1 MNAEK
6 ILEALDPEQREAAT
20 ALVGPVCILAG
31 AGTGKTRTVTHR
43 IAYGIA
49 KGYYSANRVMALTYT
64 NRAAGELRARLRGLG
79 IPGVSVR
86 TFHAAALSQL
96 EFFWQ
101 QYAGVPAPRVLESK
115 AKLLAQIAE
124 QQKLHFDSGTIRDLA
139 AEIEWRKYSMLSLE
153 DYEKA
158 LDSRPAISGVSK
170 RANLD
175 IQAAYEEAKI
185 KSQRLDWED
194 VLILT
199 LGLLR
204 AEPRALA
211 HVQQQ
216 YRFYTV
222 DEYQDIS
229 PLQHALLDAWL
240 GDHNDLC
247 VVGDPNQTIYSFTGA
262 SSQFLRS
269 FASKYEGATVVQL
282 TRNYRST
289 TQIIAY
295 ANRLSREEIGVEPLQ
310 SMAESGRAPI
320 VKGFDNPAEEAK
332 EVAKAI
338 RSRIDQ
344 GVNPH
349 EIAVLY
355 RINGQSETLENALAA
370 VGVDVQVRGG
380 ERFFSRPEVQNAI
393 RAIRSEVS
401 IETDKP
407 LFQTVSDIMRSLGW
421 SSDAPEVA
429 GAGRDRW
436 ESLNAIVLIV
446 DEMLPTATLADFA
459 NELDERQRSQ
469 HEPLRSAVTLST
481 IHAAKGL
488 EWAEVYL
495 IGLSEGYLPI
505 TYAKT
510 ELELAEERRL
520 FYVGITRAKSHL
532 WLSWNKP
539 GQQSRFFQQVQGAQ
553 SQSE

>member
-1 MNAEK
+1 
-6 ILEALDPEQREAAT
+6 
-20 ALVGPVCILAG
+20 
-31 AGTGKTRTVTHR
+31 
-43 IAYGIA
+43 
-49 KGYYSANRVMALTYT
+49 
-64 NRAAGELRARLRGLG
+64 
-79 IPGVSVR
+79 
-86 TFHAAALSQL
+86 
-96 EFFWQ
+96 
-101 QYAGVPAPRVLESK
+101 
-115 AKLLAQIAE
+115 
-124 QQKLHFDSGTIRDLA
+124 
-139 AEIEWRKYSMLSLE
+139 
-153 DYEKA
+153 
-158 LDSRPAISGVSK
+158 
-170 RANLD
+170 
-175 IQAAYEEAKI
+175 
-185 KSQRLDWED
+185 
-194 VLILT
+194 
-199 LGLLR
+199 
-204 AEPRALA
+204 
-211 HVQQQ
+211 
-216 YRFYTV
+216 
-222 DEYQDIS
+222 
-229 PLQHALLDAWL
+229 
-240 GDHNDLC
+240 
-247 VVGDPNQTIYSFTGA
+247 
-262 SSQFLRS
+262 
-269 FASKYEGATVVQL
+269 
-282 TRNYRST
+282 
-289 TQIIAY
+289 
-295 ANRLSREEIGVEPLQ
+295 
-310 SMAESGRAPI
+310 
-320 VKGFDNPAEEAK
+320 
-332 EVAKAI
+332 
-338 RSRIDQ
+338 
-344 GVNPH
+344 
-349 EIAVLY
+349 VLY

-539 GQQSRFFQQVQGAQ
+539 GQQSRFFKQVQGAQ

>member
-1 MNAEK
+1 
-6 ILEALDPEQREAAT
+6 
-20 ALVGPVCILAG
+20 
-31 AGTGKTRTVTHR
+31 
-43 IAYGIA
+43 
-49 KGYYSANRVMALTYT
+49 
-64 NRAAGELRARLRGLG
+64 
-79 IPGVSVR
+79 
-86 TFHAAALSQL
+86 
-96 EFFWQ
+96 
-101 QYAGVPAPRVLESK
+101 
-115 AKLLAQIAE
+115 
-124 QQKLHFDSGTIRDLA
+124 
-139 AEIEWRKYSMLSLE
+139 MLSLE

-170 RANLD
+170 RANLE
-175 IQAAYEEAKI
+175 IQAAYEDAKI

-289 TQIIAY
+289 AQIIAY
-295 ANRLSREEIGVEPLQ
+295 ANRLSREESGVEPLQ
-310 SMAESGRAPI
+310 SMAEAGRAPL
-320 VKGFDNPAEEAK
+320 VQGFENPAEEAK
-332 EVAKAI
+332 AVAKAI
-338 RSRIDQ
+338 RLRIDQ
-344 GVNPH
+344 GVKPH

-539 GQQSRFFQQVQGAQ
+539 GQQSRFFKQVQGAQ